1 MLADKNIFIVS
12 RSRTS
17 VHFGLPT
24 NYEKLT
30 GRSFIKKQ
38 LDNGIRYKSTIIKM
52 IYDPD
57 EIYCLTESDKG
68 TCWSAYI
75 LDSEEANVNCYH
87 FRNFVDMIELYEEK
101 GYKFVEK

>member
-38 LDNGIRYKSTIIKM
+38 LNNGIRYKSTIIKM

-87 FRNFVDMIELYEEK
+87 FRNFADMIEMYEEK
-101 GYKFVEK
+101 GYKFVIK

>member
-1 MLADKNIFIVS
+1 MLADKNIFIAS

-57 EIYCLTESDKG
+57 EIYCLTEIDKG

-87 FRNFVDMIELYEEK
+87 FRNFVDMIEMYEEK
-101 GYKFVEK
+101 GYKFVIK

>member
-1 MLADKNIFIVS
+1 MLADKNIFIAS

-75 LDSEEANVNCYH
+75 FDSEEANVNCYH

-101 GYKFVEK
+101 GYKFVIK

>member
-52 IYDPD
+52 IYD
-57 EIYCLTESDKG
+57 EY
-68 TCWSAYI
+68 
-75 LDSEEANVNCYH
+75 
-87 FRNFVDMIELYEEK
+87 
-101 GYKFVEK
+101 